1 MIRGMGIPKRPT
13 VLVNGEMDTSEKR
26 RLQLPM
32 RYTEAL
38 WHAGATPLVMPAF
51 MDRETRGA
59 AELVAK
65 LLDEAD
71 ALVLSGGDD
80 FDTERL
86 GQGATHP
93 AANPVPNEKQ
103 DFDLLLGRAAL
114 ERDLPILGICY
125 GMQLLGIEG
134 GGRLHQHLPDDRPGG
149 ADHTGGVV
157 HPVDLAP
164 ESKLRGIF
172 GVERIDVISRH
183 HQALAAVPAPWI
195 VTAHDSEGLIEA
207 IEHASATW
215 AVGVQWHPELDAFD
229 GPQARLFA
237 SLVEAARERAHHR
250 TLSL

>member
-1 MIRGMGIPKRPT
+1 MDPSRRPT

-32 RYTEAL
+32 RYAEAL
-38 WHAGATPLVMPAF
+38 WRAGATPLVLPAF
-51 MDRETRGA
+51 IDREAGGA
-59 AELVAK
+59 AELVAT

-93 AANPVPNEKQ
+93 AAKPVPSEKQ
-103 DFDLLLGRAAL
+103 DFDLLLCRAAL

-125 GMQLLGIEG
+125 GMQLLGVAG
-134 GGRLHQHLPDDRPGG
+134 GARLHQHLPEDRPGG

-157 HPVDLAP
+157 HPIDLTP

-183 HQALAAVPAPWI
+183 HQALAAVSAPWV
-195 VTAHDSEGLIEA
+195 VTAHDPEGLIEA
-207 IEHASATW
+207 IEHTSATW
-215 AVGVQWHPELDAFD
+215 AVGVQWHPELDALD
-229 GPQARLFA
+229 GPQARLFV
-237 SLVEAARERAHHR
+237 SLVEAARARAHHR